1 MHVPALRRVG
11 RRLPAALGMVLGF
24 AGVMAV
30 HAADEIDPW
39 PRLRASLFGSRPI
52 AEGSDGIS
60 LTLPRRADDAST
72 VPVALRASEVPR
84 HGLPRKLYLVI
95 DRNPSP
101 LAGVFEL
108 AEGIDRAEIET
119 RVRVEDHSTVRA
131 VAEYADGALAMTTR
145 FIKASGGCSAPA
157 NRREA
162 DAASL
167 GQMRWQLPDDA
178 APGDTGFVS
187 LFIRHPNTSG
197 LAMDPLSRLYDPP
210 HFVRNVKVTYD
221 GRLVLAADVD
231 FSISENPVFRFAFN
245 VGEGGELRAEVVDS
259 NALRFESRTAV
270 RAAGH

>member
-1 MHVPALRRVG
+1 MHVPAVNRLRR
-11 RRLPAALGMVLGF
+11 RLVAGLGSVVCLATGMPVR
-24 AGVMAV
+24 AS
-30 HAADEIDPW
+30 DEVDSW
-39 PRLRASLFGSRPI
+39 PRLRASLFGTRPI
-52 AEGSDGIS
+52 AEGSDGILLS
-60 LTLPRRADDAST
+60 LPRRADDAST
-72 VPVALRASEVPR
+72 VPVAIRASETPPR
-84 HGLPRKLYLVI
+84 GLPRKLYLVI

-101 LAGVFEL
+101 LAAVFEL

-131 VAEYADGALAMTTR
+131 VAEYADGSLAMTTK

-167 GQMRWQLPDDA
+167 GQMRWQLPEDA
-178 APGDTGFVS
+178 ASGETGLAS

-197 LAMDPLSRLYDPP
+197 LAMDQLSRLYDPP
-210 HFVRNVKVTYD
+210 HFVRTVKVTYD

-259 NALRFESRTAV
+259 NDLRFESRAAV